1 MEQLTFNFGNDKT
14 IEELQ
19 KKYVQT
25 FIKKINFEL
34 TQKNC
39 YLNILPNF
47 YDTCFVFE
55 DWEEKREITPNEI
68 LDQLINTLK
77 KHFFL
82 PEHETD
88 VSDKFIYKYILNDNF
103 KKLFIDNLDKINVEL
118 EDENFV
124 FWTGD
129 TDTISKHYLKIMIDY
144 FLKNSHKM

>member
-1 MEQLTFNFGNDKT
+1 MEQLTFNFGSDKT

-47 YDTCFVFE
+47 YNTCFVFE
-55 DWEEKREITPNEI
+55 GWKEKQEITPHEI
-68 LDQLINTLK
+68 LDQLIDTLK

-82 PEHETD
+82 PEHEKN

-103 KKLFIDNLDKINVEL
+103 KKIFIDNLDKIDIEL

-124 FWTGD
+124 FWTGE
-129 TDTISKHYLKIMIDY
+129 TDTISKHYLSIMVDY
-144 FLKNSHKM
+144 FLENSH